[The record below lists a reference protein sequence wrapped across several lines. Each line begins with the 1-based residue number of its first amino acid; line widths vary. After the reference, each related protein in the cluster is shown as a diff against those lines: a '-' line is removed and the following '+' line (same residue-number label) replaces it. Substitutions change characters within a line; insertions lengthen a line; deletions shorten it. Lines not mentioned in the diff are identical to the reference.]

1 MLVRCAPGGS
11 RGLCGTA
18 SLLHQTAELAHAL
31 RLNTC
36 RSRRRGDR
44 ARQARPSGS
53 RVPCR
58 STRWT
63 RPCGRAWHACRRAAS
78 SRRKRRG
85 STPPP
90 SGRPRAAAAAAARW
104 RPRPR
109 PEAAVPAV

>member
-1 MLVRCAPGGS
+1 MPERCARGGS
-11 RGLCGTA
+11 RGLCGRA
-18 SLLHQTAELAHAL
+18 SLLHRTAGLAHVL

-36 RSRRRGDR
+36 RSRPRGDR

-63 RPCGRAWHACRRAAS
+63 RPCGRAWRACRRAAS
-78 SRRKRRG
+78 SRRRQRG
-85 STPPP
+85 TTPPP
-90 SGRPRAAAAAAARW
+90 SGLPRAAAAARW

-109 PEAAVPAV
+109 PRPAAA